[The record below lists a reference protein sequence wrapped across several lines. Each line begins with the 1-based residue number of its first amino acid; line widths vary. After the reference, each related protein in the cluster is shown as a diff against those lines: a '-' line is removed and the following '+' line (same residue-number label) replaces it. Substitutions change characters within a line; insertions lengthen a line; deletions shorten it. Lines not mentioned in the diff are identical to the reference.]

1 MSIHRLFSKQ
11 VEDRIKNIW
20 KIHNYDS
27 AYFKKLREKSSYFLF
42 IKWMDMKKH
51 HWKSRQMEFW
61 KIAHTIC
68 NLHLWYNFEL
78 LLQENALVFS
88 QSEACNFLIYII
100 KHCNNLVQVF

>member
-1 MSIHRLFSKQ
+1 MSIHTPFSKQ

-20 KIHNYDS
+20 KILYDS
-27 AYFKKLREKSSYFLF
+27 AYFKKLQEKSSYFLF

-51 HWKSRQMEFW
+51 QWKSRQMEFW
-61 KIAHTIC
+61 KTAHTIC
-68 NLHLWYNFEL
+68 NLHLWYNFAL

-88 QSEACNFLIYII
+88 QSEACNFLMYII

>member
-1 MSIHRLFSKQ
+1 
-11 VEDRIKNIW
+11 
-20 KIHNYDS
+20 
-27 AYFKKLREKSSYFLF
+27 
-42 IKWMDMKKH
+42 
-51 HWKSRQMEFW
+51 MEFW

-88 QSEACNFLIYII
+88 QSEACNFLMYII